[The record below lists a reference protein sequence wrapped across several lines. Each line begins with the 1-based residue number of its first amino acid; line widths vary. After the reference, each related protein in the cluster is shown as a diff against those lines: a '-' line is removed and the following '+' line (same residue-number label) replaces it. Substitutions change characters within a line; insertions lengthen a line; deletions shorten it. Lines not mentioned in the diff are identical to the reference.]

1 MDFYEGGDLFTFI
14 INLSHPLEEKEVKK
28 LILQLSEAVLYLHSR
43 RIVHRDISAKVT
55 ILSH

>member
-14 INLSHPLEEKEVKK
+14 INLSRPLKEKEVKK

-43 RIVHRDISAKVT
+43 RIVHRDISAKVK